1 MSTLTTRK
9 NGWKKLERKCGEEVC
24 GRPRGKNKPRVE
36 SWWWWND
43 DTVKEKKDRLN
54 MWEQQT
60 SENDRAG
67 YKRATT
73 TATSKKV
80 VARVRAEAAETEMS
94 DGEKDIDLEN
104 LGC

>member
-1 MSTLTTRK
+1 MGT
-9 NGWKKLERKCGEEVC
+9 KK
-24 GRPRGKNKPRVE
+24 
-36 SWWWWND
+36 
-43 DTVKEKKDRLN
+43 
-54 MWEQQT
+54 

-73 TATSKKV
+73 TAKKV

-104 LGC
+104 FGC